1 MANYFYNFPTTY
13 YINSDDNSDLDV
25 VTDITKRVAFEEEFK
40 KNSAAYIKFVVTDE
54 DTPEIIAFKFYGDV
68 EKHWIVL
75 MMNDIIDPQFDW
87 PMKERDLIK
96 FIDNKY
102 SANAANNQTGLD
114 WAKTNNQAYYKVENK
129 TLVPTGE
136 KSEDKMEVDS
146 GTYANITP
154 SSAIYTLQNGQQL
167 NIATSKETVTYFE
180 YETELNDDK
189 RNIILLRKEFVPAAM
204 RELKTI
210 FDINV

>member
-1 MANYFYNFPTTY
+1 
-13 YINSDDNSDLDV
+13 LDV

-180 YETELNDDK
+180 YQTELNDNK

>member
-1 MANYFYNFPTTY
+1 MANYFYNFPTTF

-54 DTPEIIAFKFYGDV
+54 DTPEIIAFKFYDDV

-96 FIDNKY
+96 FINNKY
-102 SANAANNQTGLD
+102 SANASNTQTGLE
-114 WAKTNNQAYYKVENK
+114 WAQSNIQSYYKVETK
-129 TLVPTGE
+129 TIVSTGE
-136 KSEDKMEVDS
+136 KSEDKIKVDS

-154 SSAIYTLQNGQQL
+154 SNVTYTLENGKQL
-167 NIATSKETVTYFE
+167 TIAITKETETYFE
-180 YETELNDDK
+180 YETELNDEK
-189 RNIILLRKEFVPAAM
+189 RNIILLRNEFVPAAM

-210 FDINV
+210 FEINI

>member
-13 YINSDDNSDLDV
+13 YINSDDNTDLDV

-180 YETELNDDK
+180 YQTELNDNK

-210 FDINV
+210 FNMSI

>member
-13 YINSDDNSDLDV
+13 YINSDDNSDFDV

-136 KSEDKMEVDS
+136 KSEDKIEVDS

-180 YETELNDDK
+180 YQTELNDDK
-189 RNIILLRKEFVPAAM
+189 RNIILLRSEFVPAAM

-210 FDINV
+210 FDINI

>member
-167 NIATSKETVTYFE
+167 NIVTSKETVTYFE
-180 YETELNDDK
+180 YQTELNDNK

>member
-13 YINSDDNSDLDV
+13 YINSDDNTNLDV

-167 NIATSKETVTYFE
+167 NVVTSKETVTYFE
-180 YETELNDDK
+180 YQTELNDDK

>member
-13 YINSDDNSDLDV
+13 YINTDDNTDLDV

-54 DTPEIIAFKFYGDV
+54 DTPEIIAFKFYDDV

-96 FIDNKY
+96 FIDTKY
-102 SANAANNQTGLD
+102 STNAANNQTGLD
-114 WAKTNNQAYYKVENK
+114 WAKTNSQAYYRVENK

-136 KSEDKMEVDS
+136 KSEDKMKVDS

-167 NIATSKETVTYFE
+167 NVVISKETVTYFE
-180 YETELNDDK
+180 YETELNDNK

>member
-129 TLVPTGE
+129 TLASTGE

-167 NIATSKETVTYFE
+167 NIATSKEPVTYFE
-180 YETELNDDK
+180 YETELNENK
-189 RNIILLRKEFVPAAM
+189 RNITILKPEFVIDIEAEFKNVM
-204 RELKTI
+204 RDSI
-210 FDINV
+210 